1 MLYCWDQ
8 LSLQPSSVV
17 VCCHFSC
24 LCHPSQWSSL
34 VGSTDQGLPKL
45 GVPAPLSPKLCEESQ
60 EEVRNQHLLN
70 FSSKMPAL
78 LWLQVAFPPSSATMA
93 VSVSGSVS
101 ESFSIV
107 LHPASCWRDKLI
119 NFISPPDFA
128 YSTVALNICSLGSAV
143 SAAYGDWC

>member
-45 GVPAPLSPKLCEESQ
+45 GVPALLSPKLCEESQ
-60 EEVRNQHLLN
+60 EEVRNQHLIN